1 MRENHPGAP
10 RALREQGRR
19 SFGLLL
25 AGCLKRE
32 SESDVAHDRASPISR
47 LFIMIQPSTVMFCRS
62 PGVFVSSMLKRA
74 SLALVLGS
82 ALATLALHAPLRA
95 ETFPTRSIT
104 IMPLLAAGTGLDVTV
119 RLYAEQLSQAFGK
132 PVVVENKPGGAGL
145 AGVAALKAAPADGY
159 TMIVATSAVMAIR
172 PTLLKTVPYDP
183 LKDFVPIALYV
194 KSPFILVVN
203 PALPIHSVPELI
215 KYVKERPGQ
224 LSYSS
229 SGVGGA
235 PHLSA
240 EYMKQRFDIDLAHVP
255 YRNSPQS
262 IADVAAGHVAMAFAE
277 AGASLALIRDGKLR
291 ALAVTSSMRLP
302 TVPELP
308 PFGEAVGAPD
318 FEAVSWHVLL
328 ASAGTPQDVV
338 DKLHGEMKRIMEAPD
353 MKKKVA
359 DIGLIPL
366 DIASVE
372 QSRAYIKAEGEKWG
386 TLVRKLGLEA
396 SQ

>member
-1 MRENHPGAP
+1 M
-10 RALREQGRR
+10 
-19 SFGLLL
+19 SSI
-25 AGCLKRE
+25 LK
-32 SESDVAHDRASPISR
+32 
-47 LFIMIQPSTVMFCRS
+47 Q
-62 PGVFVSSMLKRA
+62 A
-74 SLALVLGS
+74 SLALAV
-82 ALATLALHAPLRA
+82 ATLALHAPVRA
-95 ETFPTRSIT
+95 ETFPSRSIT

-132 PVVVENKPGGAGL
+132 PVVIENKPGAAGL

-159 TMIVATSAVMAIR
+159 NMIVATSAVMAIR
-172 PTLLKTVPYDP
+172 PTLLKSVPYDP

-194 KSPFILVVN
+194 KSPFILIVN

-215 KYVKERPGQ
+215 QYVKERPGK

-235 PHLSA
+235 PHLSS
-240 EYMKQRFDIDLAHVP
+240 EYMKQRFGIDLAHVP

-277 AGASLALIRDGKLR
+277 AGASLPLIRDGRLR
-291 ALAVTSSMRLP
+291 ALAVTSAARLP

-328 ASAGTPQDVV
+328 APAATPPDVV
-338 DKLHGEMKRIMEAPD
+338 AKLHSEMKRILEAPD
-353 MKKKVA
+353 MRKRIA
-359 DIGLIPL
+359 DIGLLPL

-372 QSRAYIKAEGEKWG
+372 ATRGYIKAEGEKWG
-386 TLVRKLGLEA
+386 SLVRKLGLEG